1 MHTIVASTVLAAVC
15 LAGSSAQEARPQDIP
30 PIPVTPARS
39 RRSPRRRRRQPP
51 AGDAKPQAARP
62 KQPQTRLRSG
72 VDLVSLSVTVME
84 GTRYVSDLEESEF
97 EIYEDGAKQAIT
109 FFSRVQQ
116 PIALAVLLDTSAS
129 MNERLATAQEA
140 AVGFARRMRREDV
153 MEVIDF
159 DSQARILQT
168 FTNDVAALEKAIRS
182 TDVNGST
189 SLYNAI
195 YVSLKELKRAK
206 ASSAEEIRRQ
216 AIVVLS
222 DGDDT
227 SSLVPY
233 EEVLD
238 LAKRSETAIY
248 AIGLR
253 PSGTYRTEFKE
264 AEFVLKQ
271 LAQET
276 GGRAYFVL
284 TRRRA
289 AEDLRSDFG
298 RAGQPVQPRLFLQE
312 PDAQRRLAAG
322 GRAGDQAWLVG
333 PHAPGLLR
341 TGPGPVVSCTSFR
354 SFSTPRQPL
363 PI

>member
-1 MHTIVASTVLAAVC
+1 MSSLRLHTIVASTLLAGVC
-15 LAGSSAQEARPQDIP
+15 LAGSAQDAVPPSIPPLPTTPGAKPSVTPPQEAK
-30 PIPVTPARS
+30 
-39 RRSPRRRRRQPP
+39 PP
-51 AGDAKPQAARP
+51 AAAPVPQEAKPPATP
-62 KQPQTRLRSG
+62 ETKQPQTRLRSG
-72 VDLVSLSVTVME
+72 VDLVSLNVTVME
-84 GTRYVSDLEESEF
+84 GGRYISDLDEADF

-116 PIALAVLLDTSAS
+116 PIALAILLDTSAS
-129 MNERLATAQEA
+129 MNERLGTAQEA
-140 AVGFARRMRREDV
+140 AIGFARRMRREDV
-153 MEVIDF
+153 IEVIDF

-253 PSGTYRTEFKE
+253 PTGSYRSEFKE

-271 LAQET
+271 LSQET

-284 TRRRA
+284 TA
-289 AEDLRSDFG
+289 AELPKIYEQISEELANQYSLAYSSKNPMRNG
-298 RAGQPVQPRLFLQE
+298 AW
-312 PDAQRRLAAG
+312 RRVVV
-322 GRAGDQAWLVG
+322 RVNK
-333 PHAPGLLR
+333 PGLTAR
-341 TGPGPVVSCTSFR
+341 TRLGYYGPGQGR
-354 SFSTPRQPL
+354 
-363 PI
+363 

>member
-1 MHTIVASTVLAAVC
+1 MSSFRHPRTLVGGTVLAGMC
-15 LAGSSAQEARPQDIP
+15 LALASVSEG
-30 PIPVTPARS
+30 
-39 RRSPRRRRRQPP
+39 PP
-51 AGDAKPQAARP
+51 AVAVATAQQEKPPVPPPPPAPEP

-72 VDLVSLSVTVME
+72 VDLVSLSVTVMD
-84 GTRYVSDLEESEF
+84 GAKYVGDLSEADF
-97 EIYEDGAKQAIT
+97 EVFEDGAKQALT
-109 FFSRVQQ
+109 FFSHVQQ

-140 AVGFARRMRREDV
+140 AVGFAKRMRREDV

-206 ASSAEEIRRQ
+206 ATSEEEIRRQ

-227 SSLVPY
+227 SSLVAY

-284 TRRRA
+284 TA
-289 AEDLRSDFG
+289 AELPKIYDQISEELANQYSLAYTSRNPMRNG
-298 RAGQPVQPRLFLQE
+298 AW
-312 PDAQRRLAAG
+312 RRVVV
-322 GRAGDQAWLVG
+322 RITK
-333 PHAPGLLR
+333 PGLTAR
-341 TGPGPVVSCTSFR
+341 TRQGYYGPESGR
-354 SFSTPRQPL
+354 
-363 PI
+363 